1 MTPAPTI
8 TAPRFRTLFAIAAC
22 VRVAVVLA
30 GLALAA
36 QHPAP
41 GPPED
46 GVSDHV
52 YNALMN
58 GTGRVIE
65 PWFHSDAAW
74 YAAIAER
81 GYAGTE
87 NRSGQRGVAFMPAL
101 SLCMAAAAAAGLDPY
116 WSALVIVNLAAAA
129 GLAVFARVATQLAG
143 DPGVGIRTFILIQA
157 FPTSFF
163 FSAPYNEAFG
173 LLFTAL
179 ACAAWL
185 RDRPGQ
191 AGVFAAVGSL
201 ARVTGTALGVA
212 AMGGWLCDD
221 RTRAGFRR
229 AIILALGSILG
240 LFLFWGYLGWAF
252 GDPFANL
259 KAHQAWGRKPLSIEN
274 PWLCIQ
280 SSCQK
285 RELMEPMTALV
296 FAVLGVRAWVK
307 RGAFWGLLALAPIG
321 QMMMSGSFMSGHRVV
336 LAALPAFIEL
346 ADLLRNRLSFTI
358 AAAAF
363 IYLQLFFMNI
373 YVRGQFA
380 G

>member
-1 MTPAPTI
+1 MTPVSMIAG
-8 TAPRFRTLFAIAAC
+8 PRFRTLFAIALGF
-22 VRVAVVLA
+22 RTAVVLA

-36 QHPAP
+36 QHPASN
-41 GPPED
+41 PPED
-46 GVSDHV
+46 GVSDHI
-52 YNALMN
+52 YNAMTS
-58 GTGRVIE
+58 GPGRVLE

-101 SLCMAAAAAAGLDPY
+101 SLCMAAAAAAGLDPF
-116 WSALVIVNLAAAA
+116 WAALVIVNIAAAA
-129 GLAVFARVATQLAG
+129 GSAVLARVATQLTG
-143 DPGVGIRTFILIQA
+143 NPGVGVRTFVLIQA

-185 RDRPGQ
+185 RDRPGW
-191 AGVFAAVGSL
+191 AAAFAAAGSL

-212 AMGGWLCDD
+212 AMGGWLCED
-221 RTRAGFRR
+221 RTRSGFRR
-229 AIILALGSILG
+229 AVILALGSLIG
-240 LFLFWGYLGWAF
+240 LLLFWAYLGWAF

-274 PWLCIQ
+274 PWLSIQ
-280 SSCQK
+280 SSYQR
-285 RELMEPMTALV
+285 RELLEPLTALV
-296 FAVLGVRAWVK
+296 FAALGIRSWVK
-307 RGAFWGLLALAPIG
+307 RGAFWGILTLVPIG

-346 ADLLRNRLSFTI
+346 ADLLHNRLSFAI
-358 AAAAF
+358 ATAAF
-363 IYLQLFFMNI
+363 LYLQLFLINV
-373 YVRGQFA
+373 YVHGQFA